1 MSNYFNLPDTVGAA
15 AKTVLFSANTLSFDQ
30 TLLYDINKYLIKQCK
45 RRMYMYLLAVL
56 LPPVAV
62 LICGKP
68 IQALINLLLCL
79 IFYIPGMIHAIMVVN
94 EYKADQRAA
103 RQ

>member
-1 MSNYFNLPDTVGAA
+1 
-15 AKTVLFSANTLSFDQ
+15 
-30 TLLYDINKYLIKQCK
+30 
-45 RRMYMYLLAVL
+45 MYLLAVL

-68 IQALINLLLCL
+68 IQALINLILCF

-94 EYKADQRAA
+94 EYKANKRAE
-103 RQ
+103 RQSKIVHHNLSDEKNLLL

>member
-1 MSNYFNLPDTVGAA
+1 MSPVNI
-15 AKTVLFSANTLSFDQ
+15 TLQFEILERND
-30 TLLYDINKYLIKQCK
+30 N
-45 RRMYMYLLAVL
+45 MYLLAIL

-68 IQALINLLLCL
+68 IQALINVVLCL

-94 EYKADQRAA
+94 EYKADKRAERFA
-103 RQ
+103 KM

>member
-1 MSNYFNLPDTVGAA
+1 MFPVNI
-15 AKTVLFSANTLSFDQ
+15 TLQFEILVRND
-30 TLLYDINKYLIKQCK
+30 N
-45 RRMYMYLLAVL
+45 MYLLAIL

-68 IQALINLLLCL
+68 IQALINVVLCL

-94 EYKADQRAA
+94 EYKVDKRAERFA
-103 RQ
+103 KM

>member
-1 MSNYFNLPDTVGAA
+1 
-15 AKTVLFSANTLSFDQ
+15 
-30 TLLYDINKYLIKQCK
+30 
-45 RRMYMYLLAVL
+45 MYLLAVL

-68 IQALINLLLCL
+68 IQALVNLLLCL

-103 RQ
+103 RQS

>member
-1 MSNYFNLPDTVGAA
+1 MSL
-15 AKTVLFSANTLSFDQ
+15 
-30 TLLYDINKYLIKQCK
+30 
-45 RRMYMYLLAVL
+45 YLLAVL

-94 EYKADQRAA
+94 E
-103 RQ
+103 

>member
-1 MSNYFNLPDTVGAA
+1 VFPVNI
-15 AKTVLFSANTLSFDQ
+15 TLQFEILERND
-30 TLLYDINKYLIKQCK
+30 N
-45 RRMYMYLLAVL
+45 MYLLAIL

-68 IQALINLLLCL
+68 IQALINVVLCL

-94 EYKADQRAA
+94 EYKADKRAERFA
-103 RQ
+103 KM